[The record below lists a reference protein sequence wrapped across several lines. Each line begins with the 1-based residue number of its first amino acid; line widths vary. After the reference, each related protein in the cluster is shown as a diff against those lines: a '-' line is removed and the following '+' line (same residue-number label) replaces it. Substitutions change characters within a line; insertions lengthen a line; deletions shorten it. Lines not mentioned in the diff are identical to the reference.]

1 MGIDSDTMKANFK
14 FNIGNRGLL
23 QEELGLIDRV
33 NASLL
38 RSAQKHGVE
47 LKPGVLVVKVE
58 KRRNGKLVRRVSVE
72 GKEPVEVPL
81 AA

>member
-1 MGIDSDTMKANFK
+1 MKANFK

-38 RSAQKHGVE
+38 HSAHKHGVE